1 MGRPRMAPEEEK
13 GSQVRLPG
21 GGGSLTVKEGNEWQV
36 MSICQG
42 ADTKGV
48 WPSFL
53 KPNALAFLFQPQTEV
68 LRQDSEGVCTLHST
82 GSAVTMATLGARGP
96 QEVVTW
102 RTSQQPQQKVPH
114 KPKRRN

>member
-1 MGRPRMAPEEEK
+1 MAPEEEEK

-21 GGGSLTVKEGNEWQV
+21 GGGSLAVKEGNEWQA

-42 ADTKGV
+42 ADTKAA

-68 LRQDSEGVCTLHST
+68 RDRTRRVSALSTPQGVQS
-82 GSAVTMATLGARGP
+82 P
-96 QEVVTW
+96 W
-102 RTSQQPQQKVPH
+102 
-114 KPKRRN
+114 KR